1 MPIRINLLAEAQAL
15 EEARRKDPVKRA
27 IWIGGFVVFAVLLWS
42 ATLQFKIMAV
52 RSQVN
57 STEANWKSI
66 EKQVTEVND
75 HRNRTRDLESKL
87 SALHQFTTNRVLWAR
102 TLDALQHTPVE
113 GVQLVR
119 FRSEQTFH
127 ATEPGKPAAPGPGAA
142 LAKSAPAPAT
152 VMEKVVL
159 TLEGKDYS
167 LSPGE
172 QVPRYKQS
180 LVSVPTL
187 ASLLQKTNTVQLTSQ
202 SAPQSELGR
211 SYVAFGLQL
220 FFEQK
225 ERRLYE

>member
-15 EEARRKDPVKRA
+15 EEMRRKDPVKRA
-27 IWIGGFVVFAVLLWS
+27 IWIGGFVVFCVLLWS
-42 ATLQFKIMAV
+42 VTLQFKIVVV
-52 RSQVN
+52 RSEIG
-57 STEANWKSI
+57 STDVKWKSI

-75 HRNRTRDLESKL
+75 HRNRARDLEIKL
-87 SALHQFTTNRVLWAR
+87 SALNQFTTNRVLWAR
-102 TLDALQHTPVE
+102 TLDALQHTPVD

-119 FRSEQTFH
+119 FRSEQFFQVNEG
-127 ATEPGKPAAPGPGAA
+127 ARPGTPAAAA
-142 LAKSAPAPAT
+142 ATAKPTT
-152 VMEKVVL
+152 VTEKVVL

-167 LSPGE
+167 LTPGE

-187 ASLLQKTNTVQLTSQ
+187 ATLLQKSNTVQLTSQ

-211 SYVAFGLQL
+211 TYVAFGLQL

>member
-15 EEARRKDPVKRA
+15 EEMRRKDPVKRA
-27 IWIGGFVVFAVLLWS
+27 IWIGGFVVFSVLLWS
-42 ATLQFKIMAV
+42 ATLQFKIIVA
-52 RSQVN
+52 RSEVS
-57 STEANWKSI
+57 STNLKWKDI

-75 HRNRTRDLESKL
+75 HRNRTRELESKL
-87 SALHQFTTNRVLWAR
+87 SALNQFTTNRVLWAR
-102 TLDALQHTPVE
+102 TLDALQHTPVD

-119 FRSEQTFH
+119 FRSEQSFQLNEG
-127 ATEPGKPAAPGPGAA
+127 ARPAAPAAGAA
-142 LAKSAPAPAT
+142 AAKPAT
-152 VMEKVVL
+152 VTEKVVL

-167 LSPGE
+167 PSPGE

-180 LVSVPTL
+180 LVSVPAF

-202 SAPQSELGR
+202 SAPQTEQGR
-211 SYVAFGLQL
+211 SFVAFGLQL

>member
-15 EEARRKDPVKRA
+15 EEMRRKDPVKRA
-27 IWIGGFVVFAVLLWS
+27 VWIGGLMVFSVLVWS
-42 ATLQFKIMAV
+42 ATLQFKIMAA
-52 RSQVN
+52 RSEAG
-57 STEANWKSI
+57 STDAKWKAI

-87 SALHQFTTNRVLWAR
+87 SALNQFTTNRVLWAR
-102 TLDALQHTPVE
+102 TLDALQHTPVD

-119 FRSEQTFH
+119 FRSEQSFQLNE
-127 ATEPGKPAAPGPGAA
+127 APKPAAPAAGA
-142 LAKSAPAPAT
+142 KPPAT
-152 VMEKVVL
+152 VTERVVL

-167 LSPGE
+167 PSPGE
-172 QVPRYKQS
+172 QVPRYKQQ
-180 LVSVPTL
+180 LVSVPAL
-187 ASLLQKTNTVQLTSQ
+187 ASVLQKSNTVQLTSQ

>member
-15 EEARRKDPVKRA
+15 EEMRRKDPVKRA
-27 IWIGGFVVFAVLLWS
+27 IWIGSFVVFSVLLWS
-42 ATLQFKIMAV
+42 ATLQFKIIVV
-52 RSQVN
+52 RSESG
-57 STEANWKSI
+57 STEAKWKSI

-75 HRNRTRDLESKL
+75 HRNRTRELESKL

-102 TLDALQHTPVE
+102 TLDALQHTPVD

-119 FRSEQTFH
+119 FRSEQSFQVNESPKS
-127 ATEPGKPAAPGPGAA
+127 ALPGA
-142 LAKSAPAPAT
+142 KPAT
-152 VMEKVVL
+152 VTERVVL

-172 QVPRYKQS
+172 QVPRYKQQ
-180 LVSVPTL
+180 LVSVPAL
-187 ASLLQKTNTVQLTSQ
+187 ASLLQKSNTVQLTSQ

-211 SYVAFGLQL
+211 TYVAFGLQL

>member
-1 MPIRINLLAEAQAL
+1 MPIRFNLLAEAQAL
-15 EEARRKDPVKRA
+15 EETRRKDPVKRA
-27 IWIGGFVVFAVLLWS
+27 IWIGGFVVFTVLLWS
-42 ATLQFKIMAV
+42 ATLQFKIIVA
-52 RSQVN
+52 RSEVS
-57 STEANWKSI
+57 STNLKWKDI

-75 HRNRTRDLESKL
+75 HRNRTRELESKL
-87 SALHQFTTNRVLWAR
+87 SAISQFTTNRVLWAR
-102 TLDALQHTPVE
+102 TLDALQQTPVE

-119 FRSEQTFH
+119 FRSEQSFQVN
-127 ATEPGKPAAPGPGAA
+127 EGGKPAAGAA
-142 LAKSAPAPAT
+142 PKPST
-152 VMEKVVL
+152 VTEKVVL

-167 LSPGE
+167 VVPGE

-187 ASLLQKTNTVQLTSQ
+187 ASVLQKTNTVQLTSQ

-211 SYVAFGLQL
+211 SFVAFGLQL